1 MARRV
6 LPAASVLLWAATA
19 AAPSLAQTPRS
30 PGTILI
36 TTAVR
41 QDGTRYL
48 FEIPQERADKLPAW
62 DQRSTPEPPLSIS
75 AAKKAGEAWLLSR
88 STDVKTFEMASLFLV
103 PFNPGNAPGGS
114 CRPASCWFYRLVFDP
129 VISNRRLN
137 GGGDFTVVVLLD
149 GSIVEPRVDDGP
161 APAQTT
167 AGSSTAATQPA
178 APAAGAGPIRIGGG
192 LPPPR
197 QTKRVNPVY
206 PPDAQGARIQGV
218 VIIEATIGIDG
229 KVQATKILRSIPEL
243 DRAAID
249 AVTQWEYTPTLVNG
263 VPVAVIMTVTVNFS
277 LQ

>member
-1 MARRV
+1 
-6 LPAASVLLWAATA
+6 
-19 AAPSLAQTPRS
+19 
-30 PGTILI
+30 
-36 TTAVR
+36 
-41 QDGTRYL
+41 
-48 FEIPQERADKLPAW
+48 
-62 DQRSTPEPPLSIS
+62 
-75 AAKKAGEAWLLSR
+75 
-88 STDVKTFEMASLFLV
+88 
-103 PFNPGNAPGGS
+103 
-114 CRPASCWFYRLVFDP
+114 VFDP

-167 AGSSTAATQPA
+167 AGSSTAATQPGS
-178 APAAGAGPIRIGGG
+178 PAAGAGPIRIGGG

-229 KVQATKILRSIPEL
+229 KVQGTKILRSIPEL